1 MECKYILSNRPYHML
16 VADVGKHE
24 AQSFSRRT
32 SPVVLE
38 TTLSAAACYQG
49 VY

>member
-1 MECKYILSNRPYHML
+1 MECTYILSNSPHHML
-16 VADVGKHE
+16 VADVGRHE
-24 AQSFSRRT
+24 AESFSRRT

-38 TTLSAAACYQG
+38 TALSAAACYQG